1 MADPTEQLENS
12 ILHDVKQVVGQEWDD
27 DTFDLDIKLHIN
39 SVFADL
45 EQIGVGPKGG
55 FEISDHTQV
64 WDDFLLGNVTL
75 NSVKSYIYIRVRLL
89 FDPPATGPLAQSL
102 QAQADK
108 WEWRLMV
115 QTDPPLPNS
124 TVGVVND

>member
-1 MADPTEQLENS
+1 MADPTQQVENS
-12 ILHDVKQVVGQEWDD
+12 ILHDVKQIVGQEWDD
-27 DTFDLDIKLHIN
+27 TTFDLDIKTHIN

-45 EQIGVGPKGG
+45 EQIGVGPKDG
-55 FEISDHTQV
+55 FEITDHTQL
-64 WDDFLLGNVTL
+64 WDEYLLGNVKL